1 MESKEWIYF
10 IIKLKLM
17 NTLYDKEDTATQTK
31 TQSLLEHSNS
41 ISKRE
46 RETERRWNYYYI
58 MSIK

>member
-1 MESKEWIYF
+1 
-10 IIKLKLM
+10 M